1 MEKKSKVLVL
11 GSSGMMGH
19 VLTKVLLENGCI
31 VYATDRSIT
40 KRKNY
45 FYLDI
50 LDNPYLLKKIIKK
63 VKPKFVINC
72 IGLLVSECL
81 DNPSKAIK
89 INSYFPHYVA
99 SLAKESEFIFIH
111 ISTDCVFNGSNG
123 PYLENSIKN
132 ETNYYGLTKNLG
144 EVTTYKNSLTIRTS
158 IIGPEIRKIN
168 TGLFNWFLKSGK
180 IVDGYSNVI
189 WSGLTTL
196 ELSKFIF
203 YIIKSK
209 SVFLD
214 YNLIHATNNIG
225 IDKYNLL
232 MIIKKVFSLNKQINK
247 KFEKKSNKQLIN
259 SLDLSYQFQSYENMI
274 IELKDWMILNQN
286 FYQKYKL
293 S

>member
-1 MEKKSKVLVL
+1 MEKESKVLVL

-19 VLTKVLLENGCI
+19 LLTKVIQENGYI
-31 VYATDRSIT
+31 VYATDRSRA

-45 FYLDI
+45 FYLDV
-50 LDNPYLLKKIIKK
+50 LENPYQLKKIIQK

-81 DNPSKAIK
+81 DNPAKAIK

-99 SLAKESEFIFIH
+99 SLAQESEFMFIH

-123 PYLENSIKN
+123 PYLENSVKN

-180 IVDGYSNVI
+180 NVDGYSNVI

-203 YIIKSK
+203 FIMKSK
-209 SVFLD
+209 SVLD

-225 IDKYNLL
+225 INKYNLL
-232 MIIKKVFSLNKQINK
+232 MIIKKVFSLKKEINK
-247 KFEKKSNKQLIN
+247 KFEKESNKQLLN
-259 SLDLSYQFQSYENMI
+259 SLDLNYQFQSYENMI
-274 IELKDWMILNQN
+274 IELKSWMILNQN
-286 FYQKYKL
+286 LYNKYKL